1 MRRLTLLYCYQIH
14 YRNIMNQIIILLAEQ
29 PLPIDLLVGFFSRVF
44 VSFLSCTGMSGKSH
58 PLSTESSLAFPS
70 VSSPMQCSSIQS
82 NPLLT
87 NEPLIFVN
95 SSQSGVA
102 NYGNA
107 VYSSSWDSLSSVP
120 VSFIDSPPATESS
133 TPPTSPKSSMR
144 YRYRTATET

>member
-1 MRRLTLLYCYQIH
+1 
-14 YRNIMNQIIILLAEQ
+14 MNQIIILLTEQ
-29 PLPIDLLVGFFSRVF
+29 PLPIDLLVGFFSHVY

-58 PLSTESSLAFPS
+58 PLSTESSLASPS

-107 VYSSSWDSLSSVP
+107 VYSSSLFSLPSVP
-120 VSFIDSPPATESS
+120 ISFIIDSPPVAQSS
-133 TPPTSPKSSMR
+133 TPPTSPKSSIR
-144 YRYRTATET
+144 YRCQKPSLFFFVILCPCGIE